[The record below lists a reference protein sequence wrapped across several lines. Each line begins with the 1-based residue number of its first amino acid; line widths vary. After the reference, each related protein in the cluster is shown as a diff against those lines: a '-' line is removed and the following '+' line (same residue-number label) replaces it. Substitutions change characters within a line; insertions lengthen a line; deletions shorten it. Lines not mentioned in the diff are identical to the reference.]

1 MGLVEESQ
9 EESSDSSDGID
20 SANKKVKGASK
31 VKVDKIKEGT
41 DVNIKVSE
49 IDKYYQELQ
58 RREAQWK
65 KYF

>member
-1 MGLVEESQ
+1 M
-9 EESSDSSDGID
+9 D